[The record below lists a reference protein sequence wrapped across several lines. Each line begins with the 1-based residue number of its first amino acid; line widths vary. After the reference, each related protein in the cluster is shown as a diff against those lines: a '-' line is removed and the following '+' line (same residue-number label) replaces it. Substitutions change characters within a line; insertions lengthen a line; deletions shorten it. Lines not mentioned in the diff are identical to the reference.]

1 MDRVIVYPGQIPLE
15 TDVLRTNKY
24 GMLAVAKLAAAML
37 GTSTIVNGLACV
49 PTSPAS
55 LQVNVNPGEMYSLV
69 NVDATAYSSLAAD
82 TTHSIL
88 KQGISLDAVTLSCP
102 APATGGQSINYLI
115 QATYQDSDTDNTT
128 LPYYNA
134 SNPSQAWSGP
144 NNSGTPQSTTRKG
157 AVVISAKAG
166 TAATTGTQ
174 TTPAPDSGY
183 TGLWV
188 VTVANGQSTITS
200 ANITQATNAPIL
212 PADLLHAIQQS
223 LLTVASDTGRANTY
237 VVSYSPPV
245 TALTDGMVLWFKAKT
260 ANTGESTL
268 NVNGLGAVPLV
279 GGAHAALQCNE
290 VVANGKC
297 QVVYK
302 ADISSFVLIECTGA
316 AVQVAP
322 ATQSQHAVQMGQIQ
336 TQAGTAFTTGGTA
349 PAYTLTPSPA
359 ITSYVAGQRF
369 RVNFNAVGTTGS
381 NTLNISGL
389 GAVGLAQ
396 YGPDGAINPAVI
408 PGNLLT
414 DVEYNGSLMI
424 VLDPV
429 SSGYVGLLPVSA
441 SVASNALTCTLSPTA
456 LAFRSGTL
464 SSGAVTPLSTG
475 ILSITVPSGATLGTV
490 GGTQAMLA
498 LLVAYNG
505 GTPVLC
511 IANVAGGLDLSE
523 TNLISPTTISSS
535 SNSASTIYSASAVSA
550 NSPYRVVGYVNI
562 TELTAGAWS
571 SGPSLVQGQGG
582 EAFAAM
588 QSIGFGQTWQNVTGS
603 RSASTTYYNT
613 TSRPIVVSI
622 AAASTANSNY
632 ALTVNGV
639 TAFSTG
645 QNNTSTLTGV
655 SAIVPPG
662 GSYSFAISAGTPTIN
677 NWSELR

>member
-15 TDVLRTNKY
+15 TDVLRTNKF

-223 LLTVASDTGRANTY
+223 LLTVASDTGSANTY

-260 ANTGESTL
+260 ANTGASTL

-279 GGAHAALQCNE
+279 GGAHAALQGNE

-322 ATQSQHAVQMGQIQ
+322 ATQSQHALQLGQAQAMRGSYNGSSSYSTSATLTNSQIGQLIIFYGGPGQ
-336 TQAGTAFTTGGTA
+336 TITLPSVLIPQGSQFNIINIGSGSLTVAANGTDTIDAGPSALSSINVPQFCEV
-349 PAYTLTPSPA
+349 TLTPDGSGTRWAQKGSASLQYSPL
-359 ITSYVAGQRF
+359 
-369 RVNFNAVGTTGS
+369 AVGASTQSGHAVNQSQVVGVGQTFTNVTASRASGTTYTNSTGKP
-381 NTLNISGL
+381 I
-389 GAVGLAQ
+389 
-396 YGPDGAINPAVI
+396 
-408 PGNLLT
+408 
-414 DVEYNGSLMI
+414 I
-424 VLDPV
+424 V
-429 SSGYVGLLPVSA
+429 YVNA
-441 SVASNALTCTLSPTA
+441 TTTASN
-456 LAFRSGTL
+456 
-464 SSGAVTPLSTG
+464 GA
-475 ILSITVPSGATLGTV
+475 LSIA
-490 GGTQAMLA
+490 
-498 LLVAYNG
+498 
-505 GTPVLC
+505 
-511 IANVAGGLDLSE
+511 
-523 TNLISPTTISSS
+523 
-535 SNSASTIYSASAVSA
+535 
-550 NSPYRVVGYVNI
+550 
-562 TELTAGAWS
+562 
-571 SGPSLVQGQGG
+571 
-582 EAFAAM
+582 
-588 QSIGFGQTWQNVTGS
+588 
-603 RSASTTYYNT
+603 
-613 TSRPIVVSI
+613 
-622 AAASTANSNY
+622 
-632 ALTVNGV
+632 VNGV
-639 TAFSTG
+639 TCGFSVQPISGSVVAATALVPSG
-645 QNNTSTLTGV
+645 GTYVVSVGSANTLS
-655 SAIVPPG
+655 
-662 GSYSFAISAGTPTIN
+662 
-677 NWSELR
+677 WSELR